1 MLTLTLL
8 TIFALLLTLA
18 LTPMC
23 RLVCRGLPPIPAFGI
38 GWLYPVC
45 PNPSVTK
52 VIHAHSHTAHHL
64 RPAPHPRSHPDVS
77 LVVPGTATNSR
88 LWNWL
93 AVPGLPQPFRHQ
105 GDSCSLS
112 HCSPSSPCSSPSLS
126 PRCVA

>member
-23 RLVCRGLPPIPAFGI
+23 RLLCRGLPPIPAFGI

-77 LVVPGTATNSR
+77 LSVPASR
-88 LWNWL
+88 L
-93 AVPGLPQPFRHQ
+93 GRLPRPPQ
-105 GDSCSLS
+105 
-112 HCSPSSPCSSPSLS
+112 SPSRARSEEHTSE
-126 PRCVA
+126 